1 MFLSLFTL
9 LLLYSHFTT
18 QQTSTKCACSVSV
31 RLLFLGSFKED
42 FVTVPQSVN
51 VCYLHADN
59 AGADITDPEPMQQ
72 ELNRQPDAASIT
84 DVHWHLCMNVVSRVL
99 FLHLLIDLGHPQ
111 CQLVKPRLVLILPTE
126 IWTHQCWQTSSC
138 CILFTWESNCQFLF
152 SSCTV
157 LQNVDPLSGR
167 NSRWICTSAF

>member
-1 MFLSLFTL
+1 VFLSLFTL

-84 DVHWHLCMNVVSRVL
+84 DVHWHLCMNVV
-99 FLHLLIDLGHPQ
+99 
-111 CQLVKPRLVLILPTE
+111 LPCTFFTPTDRP
-126 IWTHQCWQTSSC
+126 WASPMSVSQTSA
-138 CILFTWESNCQFLF
+138 CINFANRNLN
-152 SSCTV
+152 SSV
-157 LQNVDPLSGR
+157 LANIQLLHPVHLGVELSV
-167 NSRWICTSAF
+167 SVF